1 MAGGVEEVGMVL
13 LADRVAIVLI
23 ETRTMGLDVDN
34 LELIFKIS
42 TFMSTII
49 IMKHELQNPWYIL
62 GCCMSYRG
70 IIQSIRVAAHGMT
83 SMHEGRRR

>member
-1 MAGGVEEVGMVL
+1 MAGGVVEEVGMVL

-23 ETRTMGLDVDN
+23 ETHTMGLDVDN

-49 IMKHELQNPWYIL
+49 INCKIL
-62 GCCMSYRG
+62 GIYRMLHVLP
-70 IIQSIRVAAHGMT
+70 RH
-83 SMHEGRRR
+83 HPEY